1 MKKLIFPIVLISIL
15 LIAEIGSYF
24 AIRTFFLEQKSQL
37 KWFNWIWFVSTIL
50 IYAFV
55 FGSRMMHNNYAKNWM
70 VNIFFLVLI
79 AKLVIALAFL
89 ITIGIQF
96 IKGIFASKA
105 AASKVATDLGRRQF
119 AAKLALGFAALP
131 LGTMAYGLIKTA
143 YDFKIHRPKIKFSNL
158 PKAFH
163 GLKIVQISDIH
174 TGSLQGNHQLQK
186 AFDLIKAEKPDVI
199 FFTGDIVNNRTD
211 EAFPYIPILSQL
223 AAPLGVYSILGNHDY
238 GDYEQWE
245 NAEAKAHNMKQM
257 HDLHQK
263 LGWKLLLN
271 EHVELEKD
279 GEKIGVLGIENWGAN
294 LNFKKYGKFTEAKKG
309 SEHLPFKILLSH
321 DPSHYNAE
329 IKDQHT
335 DIDLTLS
342 GHTHGFQFGIEIPGF
357 KWSPSQYIYPQWAG
371 LYANGNQHLYVNR
384 GLGCLGYMGRVG
396 IRPEITVIELQ
407 SANV

>member
-1 MKKLIFPIVLISIL
+1 MKRLIFPIVLFSIL
-15 LIAEIGSYF
+15 ILSEIGSYF
-24 AIRTFFLEQKSQL
+24 AIRTFFLDQKSQL
-37 KWFNWIWFVSTIL
+37 KWFNWIWIACTVL
-50 IYAFV
+50 LYASV
-55 FGSRMMHNNYAKNWM
+55 FASRMMQSNFAKNLL
-70 VNIFFLVLI
+70 VNIFFLILI
-79 AKLVIALAFL
+79 AKLFVALTFF
-89 ITIGIQF
+89 ITSIIQF
-96 IKGIFASKA
+96 IKGLFVAKSA
-105 AASKVATDLGRRQF
+105 VSGVATDFSRRQF
-119 AAKLALGFAALP
+119 AGKIALGFAALP
-131 LGTMAYGLIKTA
+131 LGTMTYGMIKTA

-223 AAPLGVYSILGNHDY
+223 SAPLGVYSILGNHDY
-238 GDYEQWE
+238 GDYHQWE
-245 NAEAKAHNMKQM
+245 SAEAKAHNMKQM

-271 EHVELEKD
+271 EHVFLEKD
-279 GEKIGVLGIENWGAN
+279 GEKIGVVGIENWGAN

-329 IKDQHT
+329 IKDQHP

-371 LYANGNQHLYVNR
+371 LYPNGNQHLYVNR

-396 IRPEITVIELQ
+396 IRPEITMIELQ
-407 SANV
+407 SELV